1 MLVLD
6 LEVPGVAARTF
17 SFSRHALGI
26 GATFPSL
33 SIGRDAE
40 LKVPSPS
47 VAELHLRLFER
58 DGRLLA
64 EPRKPVTIDDRAVRS
79 GHHAIVAGS
88 VLYVGDATLRVRAF
102 TAIVAIDFERTEQDF
117 LAMVAAD
124 PLDGRLV
131 YADALE
137 EAGWLI
143 RAEYLRVQVRLAR
156 GETLEGDVDVEV
168 RLTKKLS
175 CAPRWLRAVRIQP
188 RDS

>member
-1 MLVLD
+1 MMVLD

-33 SIGRDAE
+33 SVGRDAE

-47 VAELHLRLFER
+47 VAEQHLRLFER

-64 EPRKPVTIDDRAVRS
+64 DPRKPVTIDDRAVTS
-79 GHHAIVAGS
+79 GHHAVASGS
-88 VLYVGDATLRVRAF
+88 VLYLGDATLRIRAF
-102 TAIVAIDFERTEQDF
+102 VAIVAIDFEHSEQDF
-117 LAMVAAD
+117 LAMLATD

-156 GETLEGDVDVEV
+156 DQPLDGDTDVEL

-175 CAPRWLRAVRIQP
+175 CAPRWLRAVRIQAP
-188 RDS
+188 DS